1 MQMDRTV
8 NVGDEFSDEIETP
21 SCHILLYVVLP
32 TPVGSPS
39 AYKAIPHSFELFLL
53 SFWLVLKCF
62 KLCYFR
68 VFLFIFFI
76 LRQDLPKFFR
86 LDFSLFCKKN
96 FNLRSTCLH
105 VPSSWDAKPEALGR
119 SIIVH

>member
-1 MQMDRTV
+1 MDRTV
-8 NVGDEFSDEIETP
+8 NVGDEFSDEIETTC
-21 SCHILLYVVLP
+21 CHVLLYVLLP

-53 SFWLVLKCF
+53 SFWLVLKCL

-68 VFLFIFFI
+68 VFLFIFFFI

-86 LDFSLFCKKN
+86 LDCSLLCKR
-96 FNLRSTCLH
+96 LQLEIYLPT
-105 VPSSWDAKPEALGR
+105 VPK
-119 SIIVH
+119 